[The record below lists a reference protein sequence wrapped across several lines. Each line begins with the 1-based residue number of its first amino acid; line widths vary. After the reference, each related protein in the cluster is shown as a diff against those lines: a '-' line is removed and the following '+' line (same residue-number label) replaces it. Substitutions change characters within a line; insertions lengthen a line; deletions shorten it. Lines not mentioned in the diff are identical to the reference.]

1 MKTKFVGLPIFYRKT
16 LLLVIMRTFIFL
28 FCMATFGFT
37 TKIGFSQNKK
47 IVVNTSQ
54 ELTVEQVFDLIRQQT
69 DYSFIYRSD
78 LFANAPKVMVKKGE
92 TRIND
97 LLKKTLS
104 FADFEYEL
112 SPEGSILL
120 IKSEKPATRKKKK
133 YQQEITGTVTDKNG
147 TPLPGASVLIK
158 ENTTVGTQTDFDGNY
173 SIMVPGFESTL
184 VFRYLGFVTK
194 EVVVGNQTTINVTL
208 EEDAQGLE
216 EVILVGFGTQRKA
229 EVTAAISS
237 VDIEEI
243 QKIPTADVAT
253 SLQGQVAG
261 LNVAI
266 ATGAPGSEPII
277 RIRGLGTI
285 GNNNPLVVIDGI
297 PGDLSYINPSDIE
310 DISILR
316 DASAATIYGSRAS
329 NGVVIVTTKRG
340 RTGDPKVTISSY
352 ASTQW
357 FSNGVDVANRSQ
369 HDQIKLEAF
378 NNAGETPAPYLTS
391 GAQYADSDW
400 VGAYIDNA
408 FEQKHDIGITG
419 GTENMKYSFSAGYFE
434 NTGTVV
440 NTDFNRLSTRLN
452 LDFTLLEGRL
462 KIAPGV
468 SYTRENTGGIFE
480 PTSEGNASFSPFL
493 QIYQTLPHKSIFD
506 ANSLNGFA
514 TPPSELGSGNPVGE
528 TELNDRNDEDD
539 YLQFNVAATLK
550 LFDGLE
556 YRFQYGANIENT
568 HFANF
573 LPTYNFGPQAV
584 NENPFLSENRT
595 RTNEWTLNNTLNYR
609 KSFDKHD
616 VEVLLGIS
624 REKSEFRSAG
634 GSNNELASDQ
644 LRGLSAGIGDE
655 SSFGFNS
662 TSTLQSYFGR
672 LSYDFDDKYYVQ
684 GSVRRDGSSRFAST
698 NKYGTFY
705 SVSLGWA
712 VHNEE
717 FFDSEL
723 ISQLKP
729 RFSYGT
735 LGNQLIGDHLF
746 LARIGSG
753 GQQLNYPFGAGQSQ
767 PVVVGAIA
775 TSFPTPDIQWEET
788 ATTNIGVDLGLL
800 QNRIKFSFDYFTS
813 ETTDMLVN
821 VPIPATSGITSFPL
835 TNGGNLENKGW
846 EFSASYNNGSDSDF
860 SYNVSANISGS
871 SNEVTKLGIADE
883 AFTDGFIEFNNFPT
897 TRTEV
902 GGEIGRF
909 YLFEADGI
917 FQTQAEVDAHGVQP
931 NAAPGDLRFVDTN
944 GDGVLDD
951 DDKQFM
957 GSGLPDFEYG
967 INFSANYKN
976 FDISLF
982 FQGTHGNN
990 IYNGVRMWLYRTD
1003 RQNMSADLL
1012 NAWSPSNT
1020 GSNIPRNIFGD
1031 PNNNIRPSS
1040 YFLEDGSYF
1049 RLRNLQ
1055 VGYTFPEKAMG
1066 NLPIDNLRLY
1076 VTATNLF
1083 TITDYSGF
1091 DPALGNGGTFNRGVD
1106 RGFYPLSKSLIL
1118 GLNLTL

>member
-1 MKTKFVGLPIFYRKT
+1 MKTKFVGLPMLYRKK
-16 LLLVIMRTFIFL
+16 LLFVIMRTFIFL
-28 FCMATFGFT
+28 FCIASFGFS
-37 TKIGFSQNKK
+37 TKIGFSQDKK
-47 IVVNTSQ
+47 IVIDANQ
-54 ELTVEQVFDLIRQQT
+54 ELTVEEVFDLIREQT

-78 LFANAPKVMVKKGE
+78 LFANAPKVAVKKGK
-92 TRIND
+92 TKINQ
-97 LLKKTLS
+97 LLQRTLS
-104 FADFEYEL
+104 FANFEYQL
-112 SPEGSILL
+112 SNEGSILL
-120 IKSEKPATRKKKK
+120 IKQSNTPTPVLKKI
-133 YQQEITGTVTDKNG
+133 QQVVSGTVTDKDG
-147 TPLPGASVLIK
+147 VPLPGATVNLK
-158 ENTTVGTQTDFDGNY
+158 EDSTVGTQADFDGNY
-173 SIMVPGFESTL
+173 SIEVPNGESTL
-184 VFRYLGFVTK
+184 VFRYLGFITK
-194 EVVVGNQTTINVTL
+194 EVVVGSQTSINVVL

-229 EVTAAISS
+229 ELTAAISS
-237 VDIEEI
+237 VNVEEI
-243 QKIPTADVAT
+243 QKIPTANVAT

-266 ATGAPGSEPII
+266 ATGAPGSNPII

-340 RTGDPKVTISSY
+340 KTGDPRVTIGSY

-357 FSNGVDVANRSQ
+357 VSDNVDVANRDQ
-369 HDQIKLEAF
+369 HNQIKLEAF
-378 NNAGETPAPYLTS
+378 ANAGDTPAPYLTN
-391 GAQYADSDW
+391 GTQYADSDW

-408 FEQKHDIGITG
+408 FEQKHDIGISG
-419 GTENMKYSFSAGYFE
+419 GTENMKYNFSAGYFE

-440 NTDFNRLSTRLN
+440 NTDFNRLSTRFN
-452 LDFTLLEGRL
+452 LDFDLLDGRL
-462 KIAPGV
+462 NIAPGV
-468 SYTRENTGGIFE
+468 SYTRENTKGIFE
-480 PTSEGNASFSPFL
+480 PIGGGNASFSPFL
-493 QIYQTLPHKSIFD
+493 QIYQQLPHKEIFD
-506 ANSLNGFA
+506 NNSLSGFA
-514 TPPSELGSGNPVGE
+514 TPPPELGSGNPVGE
-528 TELNDRNDEDD
+528 SELNDRADQDD
-539 YLQFNVAATLK
+539 YLQFNVSATLK
-550 LFDGLE
+550 LFDGLS
-556 YRFQYGANIENT
+556 YKFQYGANVENT
-568 HFANF
+568 HFSNF
-573 LPTYNFGPQAV
+573 LPTYNFGPQAI

-609 KSFDKHD
+609 KSFGPHD
-616 VEVLLGIS
+616 IEALLGVS
-624 REKSEFRSAG
+624 REKSEFRSVG

-644 LRGLSAGIGDE
+644 LRALSSGIGDE

-684 GSVRRDGSSRFAST
+684 GSIRRDGSSRFAST

-712 VHNEE
+712 IHNED
-717 FFDSEL
+717 FFNSEV
-723 ISQLKP
+723 ISQFKP

-753 GQQLNYPFGAGQSQ
+753 GQQLNYPFGEGASQ
-767 PVVVGAIA
+767 PVVVGAIS
-775 TSFPTPDIQWEET
+775 TSLPTPDIQWEET
-788 ATTNIGVDLGLL
+788 ATTNIGVDLGFL
-800 QNRIKFSFDYFTS
+800 QNQVKFSFDYFTS
-813 ETTDMLVN
+813 KTTDMLVN
-821 VPIPATSGITSFPL
+821 VPIPATSGITAFPL
-835 TNGGNLENKGW
+835 TNGGNLENNGW
-846 EFSASYNNGSDSDF
+846 EFSASYNNGSGNDF
-860 SYNVSANISGS
+860 TYSISANISGT
-871 SNEVTKLGIADE
+871 SNEVTQLGVADE
-883 AFTDGFIEFNNFPT
+883 SFTDGFIEFNNFPT

-909 YLFEADGI
+909 YLYEADGI

-944 GDGVLDD
+944 GDGTLDD

-967 INFSANYKN
+967 INFNASYKN
-976 FDISLF
+976 FDLSLF

-1003 RQNMSADLL
+1003 RSNMSADLV
-1012 NAWSPSNT
+1012 NAWTPQNT
-1020 GSNIPRNIFGD
+1020 NTNVPRNVFGD

-1049 RLRNLQ
+1049 RLRNAQ
-1055 VGYTFPEKAMG
+1055 IGYTFPDNIMEKM
-1066 NLPIDNLRLY
+1066 PIDNLRLY
-1076 VTATNLF
+1076 LTATNLF

-1091 DPALGNGGTFNRGVD
+1091 DPALGNGGTFTRGVD
-1106 RGFYPLSKSLIL
+1106 RGFYPLSKSLIF
-1118 GLNLTL
+1118 GLTLSL

>member
-1 MKTKFVGLPIFYRKT
+1 MKTKFVRLPILNRNR

-28 FCMATFGFT
+28 FCMTTFGFT
-37 TKIGFSQNKK
+37 TKIGFSQDKK
-47 IVVNTSQ
+47 IVIKATE
-54 ELTVEQVFDLIRQQT
+54 ELTVEEVFDLIREQT

-78 LFANAPKVMVKKGE
+78 LFTDAPKVKVKKGK
-92 TRIND
+92 TRINN
-97 LLKKTLS
+97 LLQKTLS
-104 FADFEYEL
+104 FADFDYQL
-112 SPEGSILL
+112 SQDGSILL
-120 IKSEKPATRKKKK
+120 TKLPEPVVPNVVEV
-133 YQQEITGTVTDKNG
+133 QQTITGTVTDKDG
-147 TPLPGASVLIK
+147 APLPGATVNVK
-158 ENTTVGTQTDFDGNY
+158 ENPTVGTQTDFDGNY
-173 SIMVPGFESTL
+173 SLEVDSGDATL
-184 VFRYLGFVTK
+184 VFRYLGFITK
-194 EVVVGNQTTINVTL
+194 EVAIGGQTTINVTL

-237 VDIEEI
+237 VDVEEI

-340 RTGDPKVTISSY
+340 RTGDPKVTIGSY
-352 ASTQW
+352 VSTQW
-357 FSNGVDVANRSQ
+357 FSNNVDVANRDQ
-369 HDQIKLEAF
+369 HNQIKLEAYT
-378 NNAGETPAPYLTS
+378 NGNETPAPYLTN
-391 GAQYADSDW
+391 GQQYADSDW
-400 VGAYIDNA
+400 VGAYIDNS
-408 FEQKHDIGITG
+408 FEQKHDIGISG
-419 GTENMKYSFSAGYFE
+419 GTENMKYNFSAGYFE

-440 NTDFNRLSTRLN
+440 NTGFDRLSTRLN
-452 LDFTLLEGRL
+452 VDFDLLEGRL
-462 KIAPGV
+462 KIAPGI
-468 SYTRENTGGIFE
+468 SYTRENTKGIFE
-480 PTSEGNASFSPFL
+480 PIGGGNASFSPFL
-493 QIYQTLPHKSIFD
+493 QIYQQLPHKSIFD
-506 ANSLNGFA
+506 STTLNGFA
-514 TPPSELGSGNPVGE
+514 VPQPELGSGNPVGE
-528 TELNDRNDEDD
+528 AELEDRKDQDD
-539 YLQFNVAATLK
+539 YMQFNVTAKLK
-550 LFDGLE
+550 IIDGLD
-556 YRFQYGANIENT
+556 YQFQYGANIENT
-568 HFANF
+568 HFAFF
-573 LPTYNFGPQAV
+573 LPTYNFGSQAV
-584 NENPFLSENRT
+584 NDRPFLSENRS

-616 VEVLLGIS
+616 LEVLLGVS
-624 REKSEFRSAG
+624 REKSEFRSIGA
-634 GSNNELASDQ
+634 SNNELASDQ
-644 LRGLSAGIGDE
+644 LRALSAGIGDE
-655 SSFGFNS
+655 SASGFNS

-684 GSVRRDGSSRFAST
+684 GSVRRDGSSRFAET

-705 SVSLGWA
+705 SLSLGWA
-712 VHNEE
+712 IHNED
-717 FFDSEL
+717 FFESDL

-746 LARIGSG
+746 LARVGSG
-753 GQQLNYPFGAGQSQ
+753 GQQLNYPFGEGQSQ
-767 PVVVGAIA
+767 SVIVGAVA
-775 TSFPTPDIQWEET
+775 TSLPTPDIQWEET
-788 ATTNIGVDLGLL
+788 STSNFGIDIGLL
-800 QNRIKFSFDYFTS
+800 ENQIKLTFDYFTS

-821 VPIPATSGITSFPL
+821 VPIPATSGITTFPL

-846 EFSASYNNGSDSDF
+846 EFSASYNNNSSSDF
-860 SYNVSANISGS
+860 TYNISANISSS
-871 SNEVTKLGIADE
+871 SNEVTKLGIAGE
-883 AFTDGFIEFNNFPT
+883 SFTDGFIEFNNFPT

-909 YLFEADGI
+909 YLFKADGI
-917 FQTQAEVDAHGVQP
+917 FQTQAEVDSHGVQP
-931 NAAPGDLRFVDTN
+931 NAAPGDIRFADTN
-944 GDGVLDD
+944 NDGVLDD

-967 INFSANYKN
+967 INLNASYKN
-976 FDISLF
+976 FDVSMF

-1003 RQNMSADLL
+1003 RNNMSADLI
-1012 NAWSPSNT
+1012 NAWSPQNT
-1020 GSNIPRNIFGD
+1020 GSNIPRNVFGD

-1055 VGYTFPEKAMG
+1055 IGYTFPEKVMD
-1066 NLPIDNLRLY
+1066 NLPLGSMRLY

-1091 DPALGNGGTFNRGVD
+1091 DPALGNGGTFTRGVD

-1118 GLNLTL
+1118 GLNVSL

>member
-1 MKTKFVGLPIFYRKT
+1 MKTKFVGLPIFHGKT
-16 LLLVIMRTFIFL
+16 ILLVLMRTFIFL
-28 FCMATFGFT
+28 FCLATFGFT
-37 TKIGFSQNKK
+37 TEIGFSQNKK
-47 IVVNTSQ
+47 IVVSTSQ
-54 ELTVEQVFDLIRQQT
+54 ELTVEQVFDLIREQT

-78 LFANAPKVMVKKGE
+78 LFAEAPKVKVRKGE

-97 LLKKTLS
+97 LLEKTLS
-104 FADFEYEL
+104 FANFEYEL
-112 SPEGSILL
+112 SPDGSILL
-120 IKSEKPATRKKKK
+120 IKSEKTSARKKKNF
-133 YQQEITGTVTDKNG
+133 QQEVTGTVTDKNG
-147 TPLPGASVLIK
+147 TPLPGATVVLK
-158 ENTTVGTQTDFDGNY
+158 ENSTVGTQTDFDGNY
-173 SIMVPGFESTL
+173 TLLVPGFESTL
-184 VFRYLGFVTK
+184 VFRYLGFVTQ
-194 EVVVGNQTTINVTL
+194 EVVVGSQSTINVTL

-216 EVILVGFGTQRKA
+216 EIILVGFGTQRKA

-237 VDIEEI
+237 VNIEEI

-266 ATGAPGSEPII
+266 ATGAPGSDPII

-357 FSNGVDVANRSQ
+357 FSNGVDVANRDQ
-369 HDQIKLEAF
+369 HNQIKLDAF
-378 NNAGETPAPYLTS
+378 NNAGETPAPYLTN
-391 GAQYADSDW
+391 GVDYPDSDW
-400 VGAYIDNA
+400 VGSYIDNA

-440 NTDFNRLSTRLN
+440 NTDFDRLSTRLN
-452 LDFTLLEGRL
+452 LDFELLEDRL
-462 KIAPGV
+462 KISPGV

-480 PTSEGNASFSPFL
+480 PIGSGNASFSPFL
-493 QIYQTLPHKSIFD
+493 QIYQTLPHKAIFD
-506 ANSLNGFA
+506 SNTLNGFA
-514 TPPSELGSGNPVGE
+514 VPPSELGSGNPVGE
-528 TELNDRNDEDD
+528 SELNDRRDEDD
-539 YLQFNVAATLK
+539 YLQFNVSATLK
-550 LFDGLE
+550 LFDGLS
-556 YRFQYGANIENT
+556 YQFQYGANVENT
-568 HFANF
+568 HFSNF
-573 LPTYNFGPQAV
+573 IPTYNFGPQSV
-584 NENPFLSENRT
+584 NENPFLTETRT

-684 GSVRRDGSSRFAST
+684 GSIRRDGSSRFAAS
-698 NKYGTFY
+698 NRYGTFY
-705 SVSLGWA
+705 SLSLGWA
-712 VHNEE
+712 IHNED
-717 FFDSEL
+717 FFNSDV
-723 ISQLKP
+723 ISQFKP

-753 GQQLNYPFGAGQSQ
+753 GQQLNYPFGEGQVQ
-767 PVVVGAIA
+767 PIVVGAIS
-775 TSFPTPDIQWEET
+775 TSLPTPDIQWEET
-788 ATTNIGVDLGLL
+788 ATTNIGIDLGFL
-800 QNRIKFSFDYFTS
+800 QNQITFSFDYFTS

-846 EFSASYNNGSDSDF
+846 EFSASYNSGSDGEFTYSIG
-860 SYNVSANISGS
+860 ANISGS
-871 SNEVTKLGIADE
+871 SNKVTKLGVADE

-917 FQTQAEVDAHGVQP
+917 FQTQAEVDSHGVQP

-976 FDISLF
+976 FDLSLF
-982 FQGTHGNN
+982 FQGTQGNN

-1003 RQNMSADLL
+1003 RSNMSADLL
-1012 NAWSPSNT
+1012 NAWSPQNT

-1055 VGYTFPEKAMG
+1055 VGYTFPEKVMG
-1066 NLPIDNLRLY
+1066 NIPIDNIRLY
-1076 VTATNLF
+1076 LTATNLF

-1091 DPALGNGGTFNRGVD
+1091 DPALGNGGTFTRGVD